1 MLLMH
6 ITAGLLA
13 LLAGGIALFVR
24 KGESWHRR
32 SGLVFAF
39 AMLAMTASGALMAAW
54 KWERISMLAAAL
66 TAYLVCTGLLTVR
79 RSVQESRALHT
90 LLMLFGLAT
99 ALMGYVFGLDV
110 LATAKVPGWSA
121 LFFAFA
127 SFALLGALSDLR
139 LLRSGSI
146 AGPARLARHLWRMGL
161 ALWIA
166 TMSFFLGQARH
177 FPQPLRESGAL
188 ALPVLVVALMV
199 LYWLLRLLWPRRAAT
214 PAARVAIVASAG
226 NKGILPAMRQ

>member
-24 KGESWHRR
+24 KGDSWHRR
-32 SGLVFAF
+32 SGLVFAV
-39 AMLAMTASGALMAAW
+39 AMLLMTSSGALMAAW

-79 RSVQESRALHT
+79 RTLQESRALHT

-99 ALMGYVFGLDV
+99 AAMGYAFGLNV
-110 LATAKVPGWSA
+110 LMTAKVPGWSA
-121 LFFAFA
+121 MFFAFA
-127 SFALLGALSDLR
+127 SFALLGAVLDLR
-139 LLRSGSI
+139 LLRRGGISG
-146 AGPARLARHLWRMGL
+146 APRLARHLWRMGL

-188 ALPVLVVALMV
+188 ALPVLVVALTV
-199 LYWLLRLLWPRRAAT
+199 LYWLVRTLRRRRAAA
-214 PAARVAIVASAG
+214 PAANAVAATAAL
-226 NKGILPAMRQ
+226 LPRQ